1 VILFANL
8 VRKIRDENPLLE
20 KTKDVRKGKRRFG
33 WKYLGLDV
41 ATAFIGFAS
50 MPTSPPLRQRK
61 EEKEIE
67 RGRFIA
73 KREERL
79 REMIKTQMRS

>member
-1 VILFANL
+1 
-8 VRKIRDENPLLE
+8 
-20 KTKDVRKGKRRFG
+20 
-33 WKYLGLDV
+33 
-41 ATAFIGFAS
+41 
-50 MPTSPPLRQRK
+50 MPTSPSLRQRK
-61 EEKEIE
+61 EEKE

>member
-1 VILFANL
+1 
-8 VRKIRDENPLLE
+8 
-20 KTKDVRKGKRRFG
+20 
-33 WKYLGLDV
+33 
-41 ATAFIGFAS
+41 
-50 MPTSPPLRQRK
+50 MPTSPSLRQRR

-79 REMIKTQMRS
+79 RKMIKTQMRS